1 MIYTTNSRGNGGFM
15 NNIGCLITGGL
26 LLAGV
31 FYLLRG
37 LYFMLFWAAPALFVL
52 ALIINW
58 KVVASTGKWM
68 LQLLQKNPLMGLLTG
83 ALAVYFFP
91 LLTLFWFFG
100 ALGSKRVEKM
110 QREFGQQWGGAFG
123 PFQNTN
129 QEQETEFAEFE
140 EIESKPK
147 GQPDPEKDINIPPVP
162 EKTDK
167 KPDNPYDNIF
177 Q

>member
-1 MIYTTNSRGNGGFM
+1 M
-15 NNIGCLITGGL
+15 NNIGCLIFGGL
-26 LLAGV
+26 LLIGV

-37 LYFMLFWAAPALFVL
+37 LYIMLWWAAPALFVL

-58 KVVASTGKWM
+58 KVVASTGKW
-68 LQLLQKNPLMGLLTG
+68 LLALLQRNPLMGLVTG
-83 ALAVYFFP
+83 VLAIYFFP

-100 ALGSKRVEKM
+100 AIGSKRIEKM

-123 PFQNTN
+123 QPQNN
-129 QEQETEFAEFE
+129 NREAETEFTEFE

-147 GQPDPEKDINIPPVP
+147 SKPAPDTLTEWPAEPEKK
-162 EKTDK
+162 EK

-177 Q
+177 G